1 MCQPFCCTLYDFR
14 GDITAIKPTEEAAS
28 TYKEDFEL
36 YVLREDVTVN
46 PIAERADSMREQAAE
61 EGGLCVI
68 KIPAYN
74 DADTTES
81 YLGSVVSSV
90 SGSAQCTVNVCRSV
104 GCHGCT
110 GEGGNTTCVPC
121 ATSTSSDCDGLANV
135 VEYRYCDCDAV
146 VTVNEN
152 NEFSVFTG
160 KVNPYDVNCA
170 FMVHLLMFFFN

>member
-90 SGSAQCTVNVCRSV
+90 SRWT
-104 GCHGCT
+104 
-110 GEGGNTTCVPC
+110 
-121 ATSTSSDCDGLANV
+121 
-135 VEYRYCDCDAV
+135 Y
-146 VTVNEN
+146 
-152 NEFSVFTG
+152 
-160 KVNPYDVNCA
+160 
-170 FMVHLLMFFFN
+170 LMEWP